1 MGAVSVSENRLTDDT
16 IIRLMDIERYEGR
29 NFMAEVSVRNARQYG
44 EIMDNCIVLL
54 DTGTK
59 YSIIRNIIKSGY
71 RAVILPW
78 DSPIEEIMKYEPAG
92 VIISNGPG
100 DPRCPETIKTAA
112 KLIDDSTPTAY
123 VWEIRYWLLPRALKH
138 KLKFGHRAQNKP
150 CKDLNNGLTYITS
163 QNHGYGIDPE
173 SLKGSGFRE
182 WFSNIDDTT
191 VEGIEHEKKPIIAV
205 QFHPEASPGPYDCI
219 HLCLIGLRN

>member
-1 MGAVSVSENRLTDDT
+1 MMGAMSVSENRLTDDT
-16 IIRLMDIERYEGR
+16 RLSELMDIEKYEGR

-100 DPRCPETIKTAA
+100 DPTVVQRQ
-112 KLIDDSTPTAY
+112 LRQHQVDRYSTPTLGICLGNQILALAAGAKTY
-123 VWEIRYWLLPRALKH
+123 QIEIWA
-138 KLKFGHRAQNKP
+138 
-150 CKDLNNGLTYITS
+150 
-163 QNHGYGIDPE
+163 
-173 SLKGSGFRE
+173 
-182 WFSNIDDTT
+182 
-191 VEGIEHEKKPIIAV
+191 
-205 QFHPEASPGPYDCI
+205 
-219 HLCLIGLRN
+219 

>member
-1 MGAVSVSENRLTDDT
+1 MTPLQHWHMSGKS
-16 IIRLMDIERYEGR
+16 DIG
-29 NFMAEVSVRNARQYG
+29 F
-44 EIMDNCIVLL
+44 VL
-54 DTGTK
+54 
-59 YSIIRNIIKSGY
+59 S
-71 RAVILPW
+71 A
-78 DSPIEEIMKYEPAG
+78 
-92 VIISNGPG
+92 
-100 DPRCPETIKTAA
+100 KT
-112 KLIDDSTPTAY
+112 Y
-123 VWEIRYWLLPRALKH
+123 
-138 KLKFGHRAQNKP
+138 KLKFGHRAHKP

-205 QFHPEASPGPYDCI
+205 QFHPEASPGPYTL